1 MDYSHAASKAKKSRR
16 QVYNHDADASDPFR
30 YYTIPVPI
38 ASFESTFCPPGAIPR
53 APPPSPI
60 LLHPSCS
67 TLGAYFG
74 FEGPDEFAAVL
85 LARLQGLFNA
95 QQEKLVKQEE
105 LERQHWDRAN
115 AESWADYFNLDYEG

>member
-1 MDYSHAASKAKKSRR
+1 
-16 QVYNHDADASDPFR
+16 
-30 YYTIPVPI
+30 
-38 ASFESTFCPPGAIPR
+38 
-53 APPPSPI
+53 
-60 LLHPSCS
+60 
-67 TLGAYFG
+67 
-74 FEGPDEFAAVL
+74 VL